1 MKKSLA
7 SLIVALAFVSSA
19 QGAVTVN
26 AFERGGDVFFSG
38 GGSLNT
44 LAWEQDGPS
53 ADFAAVEPDQG
64 NVWVGETPAV
74 SSFRFINPDNFSGPS
89 SFGTGGKTFA
99 DKGTGGN
106 ADGSVANDIFGL
118 LFNKEKPIPI
128 LVVPGGYQQGS
139 KLSGLSIYNS
149 ITLAG
154 LGLDTGTY
162 RWEWGFDK
170 KDADSFTLNV
180 GADLN
185 PVPVP
190 AAIWL
195 FGTAL
200 VGFIGVSRRR
210 KVA

>member
-19 QGAVTVN
+19 QGAIVVN
-26 AFERGGDVFFSG
+26 AFERGGDVRFSG
-38 GGSLNT
+38 AGSLNT
-44 LAWEQDGPS
+44 LAWEEDGS
-53 ADFAAVEPDQG
+53 SLDFAGIKPDDG
-64 NVWVGETPAV
+64 DIRVGETPAV
-74 SSFRFINPDNFSGPS
+74 AVFRFFNPDNFSGPS
-89 SFGTGGKTFA
+89 NFGAGGFAFA

-106 ADGSVANDIFGL
+106 ADGSAANDIFGL
-118 LFNKEKPIPI
+118 VVSSPRPI
-128 LVVPGGYQQGS
+128 LVVPGGYQEGT
-139 KLSGLSIYNS
+139 KLRGLSIYHNV
-149 ITLAG
+149 TLAG
-154 LGLDTGTY
+154 LGMDTGSY

-170 KDADSFTLNV
+170 TADSFTLNV

>member
-26 AFERGGDVFFSG
+26 AFEAGGNVVFSG
-38 GGSLNT
+38 AGSLNT
-44 LAWEQDGPS
+44 LAWEQDKS
-53 ADFAAVEPDQG
+53 SLDFAGVRPNEG
-64 NVWVGETPAV
+64 NIRVGETPAV
-74 SSFRFINPDNFSGPS
+74 NSFRFINPDNFSGPS

-99 DKGTGGN
+99 DKGSGGN
-106 ADGSVANDIFGL
+106 ADGSAANDIFGL
-118 LFNKEKPIPI
+118 VINSPRPI
-128 LVVPGGYQQGS
+128 LIVPGGYQQGS

-162 RWEWGFDK
+162 RWEWGVDK
-170 KDADSFTLNV
+170 TKDSFTLNV
-180 GADLN
+180 GADLS